1 MKRQQQIALKSLDQQ
16 LSSYDTLRKIEIPH
30 KGWINAI
37 RKVLGISL
45 RQLGDRLDMRSQSV
59 AEVEQREASGGITLN
74 NLHEVGKALRLKLV
88 YGFVP
93 IDGSLENLIERRA
106 FELANEIVSRTNTT
120 MTLEDQQ
127 LDKEK
132 VNAQIKDLAAEL
144 KHNRPRHL
152 WDL

>member
-1 MKRQQQIALKSLDQQ
+1 MKRQQKIALNSLDQQ
-16 LSSYDTLRKIEIPH
+16 LSSYDALRKIETPD

-45 RQLGDRLDMRSQSV
+45 RQLGDRLDMRPQSV

-74 NLHEVGKALRLKLV
+74 NLEEVGKALRLKLV

-106 FELANEIVSRTNTT
+106 FELAKEIVSRTNTT

-127 LDKEK
+127 LNKK
-132 VNAQIKDLAAEL
+132 KINAQINDLAAEL
-144 KHNRPRHL
+144 KDNRPRHL